1 MHLNF
6 TNALVI
12 FFAIFIF
19 IASCNI
25 GKEEKPV
32 QPEVIVAADS
42 IFANGLWVRDIEL
55 GEGPAIDNG
64 DYFKAH
70 YTGYLSNGDIFD
82 TSFERADPI
91 NFQLGVGQVVPA
103 WDEGIRGMRAG
114 GKRIL
119 VAPPELG
126 FGAAGIPGIIPAN
139 DTLTFEV
146 ELLEVRK
153 TPSAWSLENVRS
165 NDSESG
171 ITSYIHEVGRGKRPE
186 SEDLVAIHYS
196 GYLETGYLFDSSFL
210 RDDYF
215 RFRIGTGQV
224 ITGLEEVISEMRV
237 GERRTVFIPA
247 GLAYGNVGS
256 AGIIPGNSTL
266 RFDVELIEIAASER

>member
-1 MHLNF
+1 MHRNF
-6 TNALVI
+6 TPALFTV
-12 FFAIFIF
+12 FAIFLF
-19 IASCNI
+19 VTNCSTN
-25 GKEEKPV
+25 KEEKPIK
-32 QPEVIVAADS
+32 PEVIVAIDS
-42 IFANGLWVRDIEL
+42 IFASGLWVRDIEL
-55 GEGPAIDNG
+55 GEGPAIDSG

-91 NFQLGVGQVVPA
+91 NFQLGVGQIVPA

-186 SEDLVAIHYS
+186 SQDLVAIHYS
-196 GYLETGYLFDSSFL
+196 GYLESGDLFDSSFL

-215 RFRIGTGQV
+215 RFRVGTGQV
-224 ITGLEEVISEMRV
+224 IAGLDEVVADMRV

-247 GLAYGNVGS
+247 NLAYGNDGS
-256 AGIIPGNSTL
+256 PGIIPGNSTL
-266 RFDVELIEIAASER
+266 RFDVELIEIATSDR